1 MAKLPSLTSDI
12 PNDLRQWC
20 ERVREALEASGLVT
34 AITEPPQAALAAP
47 SDLRAL
53 MSNETLTLTWSNP
66 TAAAQIEVWEG
77 ASSLIS
83 SARLIQT
90 TTGTVFIKPAAT
102 EEVHYYWVRA
112 VSADGRKS
120 SFNAQRG
127 TKAEP
132 YQSAQHYADLLKG
145 MLSGE
150 QIRPDSLGAEHI
162 ARFSLSDAAFLY
174 ERGPDPGT
182 LTVTA
187 KPGAQAIIAMAFG
200 YGTSNEPSVSISL
213 DGVNIDAYGELDAR
227 VKVFEYAA
235 SLTVAKN
242 KDGLVTNVMLDQS
255 SVETYREVEFLASAC
270 SASYMLPNPSAGEHT
285 WTFFTDSEDTWVNCV
300 MFVLNR

>member
-20 ERVREALEASGLVT
+20 ERVREALEASGIVT
-34 AITEPPQAALAAP
+34 AAIESAQAALAAP
-47 SDLRAL
+47 SDLRAV

-66 TAAAQIEVWEG
+66 IAAAQIEVWEG
-77 ASSLIS
+77 ASSLVS

-90 TTGTVFIKPAAT
+90 TTGTAFIKPATNEAA
-102 EEVHYYWVRA
+102 HYYWVRA

-120 SFNAQRG
+120 GFNAKRG

-132 YQSAQHYADLLKG
+132 YQSAQRYADLLKG

-150 QIRPDSLGAEHI
+150 QIRPDSLGAEHL
-162 ARFSLSDAAFLY
+162 ARLSISDAAFLSGI
-174 ERGPDPGT
+174 GPTAGT

-187 KPGAQAIIAMAFG
+187 KPGAHAIIAMAFG
-200 YGTSNEPSVSISL
+200 YGASNEPSVSISR
-213 DGVNIDAYGELDAR
+213 DGVSLHAFGKLDAQ
-227 VKVFEYAA
+227 VQDSVQSY
-235 SLTVAKN
+235 SLNVT
-242 KDGLVTNVMLDQS
+242 KDDDGFVTNVSLSQS
-255 SVETYREVEFLASAC
+255 STATTRPVEFLSSAC
-270 SASYMLPNPSAGEHT
+270 SASYMLPNPSAGDHT
-285 WTFFTDSEDTWVNCV
+285 WTFFTDSGNTAVNCV